1 MQSAIQLQL
10 DFSQPIVLKIRH
22 ADKKFSSSQIDDK
35 TIADLTLVQDFM
47 NESSRDIFKSIL
59 SWKSK
64 YSLSEKQVDVIHNL
78 HSRYVSQ
85 LAC

>member
-10 DFSQPIVLKIRH
+10 DFSQPIVLKITQ
-22 ADKKFSSSQIDDK
+22 ADKKYSPSQIDDK
-35 TIADLTLVQDFM
+35 TIANLTLVQDFM
-47 NESSRDIFKSIL
+47 SESSREIFRSIL

-64 YSLSEKQVDVIHNL
+64 YSLSEKQVDVIHSL
-78 HSRYVSQ
+78 HSRYVTH